1 MKLTF
6 LLGHFDWNMWV
17 EAGEYYWGYPQTKTN
32 IRLYCIVVSNIFL
45 YVVNVLLASM
55 VVDRDRDYRVFQNKM
70 FNDL

>member
-32 IRLYCIVVSNIFL
+32 IRLYRVSKKNATEIQQAVVHHK
-45 YVVNVLLASM
+45 
-55 VVDRDRDYRVFQNKM
+55 RG
-70 FNDL
+70 